1 LEIVLEERVKG
12 YRYGSQY
19 IPVTPADED
28 NFKIPGPPVIR
39 VIGLIGRE
47 KVPRHHFLDA
57 PTYLH
62 PAIDSESAHF
72 CFSSIAVTLLKE
84 NKIALAR
91 FVKRENSDPSLI
103 ALLPQINEE
112 NSMTSFLLYR
122 IPFSDDVR
130 EYNFPSLISFASEKH
145 VKSTPALNK
154 QRQAM
159 EDFVDQLT
167 INDFSRSNTTPG
179 NATLENIYATLH
191 SHLLGLDDEEDEK
204 KVVVPDYQTL
214 LKRNDKKVFADSLY
228 DFFPLEKVE
237 KKSRKKKVFFSDEG
251 EGAQGATP
259 TEGGG
264 GGDQKRAKIE
274 IDVSQ
279 MNAAIQADTAKN
291 VLPKPAHLPPAPV
304 PPSNSGRT
312 TTPKASSSSS
322 SSSAAAV
329 VPPATPT
336 TATTTSS
343 SSVPPKREQDR
354 EEEEEE
360 EEDNLNLPEFSVGTA
375 TPVEDFQ
382 SLINAIRAVVPTLS
396 PEERKKRIHRAE
408 ETLTKVI
415 QRNVALGGSRTHYK
429 RAVSCLVLLRE
440 VSVAEKDCE
449 IFNNYLQLFKK
460 NYQKGRHALA
470 WQLATDQLI
479 TLVAKSEV
487 KSSQF
492 KDDQAE
498 EFLADIDNEGR
509 DEEEEGDE
517 EGAV

>member
-39 VIGLIGRE
+39 VIGLIERE

-72 CFSSIAVTLLKE
+72 CFSSIAVTLLRE

-103 ALLPQINEE
+103 ALIPQINEE

-154 QRQAM
+154 QRQGM

-167 INDFSRSNTTPG
+167 ITDFSRSNTTPG

-191 SHLLGLDDEEDEK
+191 SHLLGLDNDEEEDEK
-204 KVVVPDYQTL
+204 KKVVVVPDYQSL

-251 EGAQGATP
+251 EGATP
-259 TEGGG
+259 TEGGER
-264 GGDQKRAKIE
+264 DQKRAKIE

-291 VLPKPAHLPPAPV
+291 VLPRPAHLPPVPAPAA
-304 PPSNSGRT
+304 SNTGRT
-312 TTPKASSSSS
+312 TTPKASSSFS
-322 SSSAAAV
+322 SSSAAV
-329 VPPATPT
+329 VPPT
-336 TATTTSS
+336 TTITTSS
-343 SSVPPKREQDR
+343 SSVPPKREQD
-354 EEEEEE
+354 EEDEEE

-479 TLVAKSEV
+479 TLIAKSEV